1 MKEVLMGIEHI
12 TDLQGYDHMLYLLAL
27 VAWASLVDFFRVLLL
42 ATAFT
47 VGHTL
52 TLLLA
57 GMGWVHPFGDWIE
70 FLIPVTICSTALWNL
85 RRKAGQEENR
95 VNRLTY
101 GMTIGFGLIH
111 GLGFSSFFRMMQD
124 DSEGI
129 VLPLLRFNA
138 GVELGQAALLLGFLA
153 LASLFQALG
162 VRPREQQVFV
172 CAATGVTA
180 LLLAIER
187 VPF

>member
-1 MKEVLMGIEHI
+1 MGIDHI

-27 VAWASLVDFFRVLLL
+27 VAWASLVDFLRVLLL

-47 VGHTL
+47 IGHTL

-57 GMGWVHPFGDWIE
+57 GMGWVHPFGNWIE
-70 FLIPVTICSTALWNL
+70 FLIPVTICCTALWNL
-85 RRKAGQEENR
+85 RRKAGQEAAA

-101 GMTIGFGLIH
+101 VMTIGFGLIH
-111 GLGFSSFFRMMQD
+111 GLGFSSFFRMMRD
-124 DSEGI
+124 ESESI
-129 VLPLLRFNA
+129 VFPLLRFNA

-153 LASLFQALG
+153 IASLFQALG
-162 VRPREQQVFV
+162 VRQREQQVFV

-180 LLLAIER
+180 LLMALDRI
-187 VPF
+187 PF

>member
-1 MKEVLMGIEHI
+1 
-12 TDLQGYDHMLYLLAL
+12 
-27 VAWASLVDFFRVLLL
+27 
-42 ATAFT
+42 
-47 VGHTL
+47 
-52 TLLLA
+52 
-57 GMGWVHPFGDWIE
+57 
-70 FLIPVTICSTALWNL
+70 
-85 RRKAGQEENR
+85 
-95 VNRLTY
+95 
-101 GMTIGFGLIH
+101 
-111 GLGFSSFFRMMQD
+111 MMQD

-180 LLLAIER
+180 FLLAIER